1 MENFH
6 CLYDIFMIKMHGTD
20 SIKLL
25 YIVQDYQVLFVIT
38 ITVLARVLNFSETV
52 PSTNIRR
59 GINLCA
65 GRIMCCDH
73 FPNCLSLRHTECCTV
88 PQSCL
93 QLSIHLPYHLKR
105 PYHSSIWT
113 PILSACQKENLIKPV
128 LLVLSN
134 NKCTNIETMIKKNC
148 IKRQELLM
156 HQSGQL
162 FLMIWKLNGKPY
174 VTESLLYK
182 A

>member
-6 CLYDIFMIKMHGTD
+6 CLYDVFLIKMHGTD

-25 YIVQDYQVLFVIT
+25 YIIQDYQVLFVIAN
-38 ITVLARVLNFSETV
+38 IALARVLNFSEIV

-59 GINLCA
+59 GINLCV

-73 FPNCLSLRHTECCTV
+73 FPNCLSLRLTECCTV
-88 PQSCL
+88 SQSCS

-105 PYHSSIWT
+105 PYHSSI
-113 PILSACQKENLIKPV
+113 LSACQNENLIKPV

-134 NKCTNIETMIKKNC
+134 NKCTNIKTMIKKNC

-162 FLMIWKLNGKPY
+162 FLMIWKLNSKPY
-174 VTESLLYK
+174 VTERLLYK